1 MKLEEN
7 VTHKMLKILR
17 FFRREQRSADVSG
30 ESNEAGKGLTLFQHL
45 AFNKSFSVCLY
56 FTFLLLTGKHLFIL
70 KILFS
75 WLIYRFTRDNTLV
88 SYRALFHYQP
98 ATIFARSENL
108 ANLTLHLKFVE
119 NRKQD

>member
-7 VTHKMLKILR
+7 LTHKMLKILR

-56 FTFLLLTGKHLFIL
+56 FPFLLLTGVFMVRVMFVASLYSQNI
-70 KILFS
+70 
-75 WLIYRFTRDNTLV
+75 
-88 SYRALFHYQP
+88 
-98 ATIFARSENL
+98 IFVVNL
-108 ANLTLHLKFVE
+108 SFYS
-119 NRKQD
+119 